1 MPDFAVAVTCIDG
14 RFHEALTSWM
24 RPRFDVTHIDLVTAP
39 GVSAAL
45 ATGDAGVTEGT
56 LARLRPSLEAHHAAA
71 VVLAAH
77 EDCAGDPSRRREQLA
92 DLTLAT
98 ARLRARLGD
107 ARPIVGVHL
116 GIDGTI
122 TLAPDRA
129 SDR

>member
-24 RPRFDVTHIDLVTAP
+24 KSRFDVAHVDLVTAP

-45 ATGDAGVTEGT
+45 ATGDAVVTDGT
-56 LARLRPSLEAHHAAA
+56 LTRLRPSLEAHHAAA
-71 VVLAAH
+71 VVVAAH

-92 DLTLAT
+92 GLHLAT
-98 ARLRARLGD
+98 ARLRAHLGD

-122 TLAPDRA
+122 TLAPGLA

>member
-14 RFHEALTSWM
+14 RFHEALASWM
-24 RPRFDVTHIDLVTAP
+24 KSRFGVEHIDLVTAP

-45 ATGDAGVTEGT
+45 ASGDVGVTDGT
-56 LARLRPSLEAHHAAA
+56 LTRLRPSLEAHHAAA
-71 VVLAAH
+71 VVVAAH

-92 DLTLAT
+92 DLRLAT
-98 ARLRARLGD
+98 ARLRALLGD
-107 ARPIVGVHL
+107 ARPIIGVHL

-122 TLAPDRA
+122 TLAPELA